1 MRTCRRSR
9 AGLPGVLGLACANVH
24 GFSWLRWGAC
34 CVVALAALT
43 GEAKAQSSQR
53 FRLANGLT
61 VVLAPEAA
69 SVGVNVVV
77 RYDVGQGHDP
87 AGYSGLAHLLEH
99 ATFRGST
106 HLRPLEGVS
115 ILGEL
120 GAGYNA
126 VTELES
132 TTFFTELP
140 SAGLETALW
149 LESERMGFALGGIDA
164 AGLAAEQRVVVNELR
179 QRGGALSR
187 HLSKFWLDALY
198 GPAHPFARGENEVE
212 DVQAVELPGL
222 QWFYQ
227 STYRP
232 DNATLVLSGDFGAT
246 QARGLVEKYFGPLQN
261 PKLPRASLTA
271 PAPTLCGV
279 HRVDVEHPFLF
290 GKALWVTWP
299 GPAATTGIERQRREA
314 LAKLLQSRLDDVLL
328 ERGID
333 VASVRVENAYFRTH
347 SLLTVRL
354 GLHENGSQDK
364 VEQAVQAEARRLAT
378 QPPSEQELRA
388 LRARL
393 LSDRVFAGSGGLGR
407 ALALS
412 AGIDTAQV
420 SPTTL
425 SSVDVREAARPL
437 AGPVL
442 FLRAEPGGKGT
453 RSSSITRSED
463 PCH

>member
-1 MRTCRRSR
+1 
-9 AGLPGVLGLACANVH
+9 V
-24 GFSWLRWGAC
+24 
-34 CVVALAALT
+34 VVALA
-43 GEAKAQSSQR
+43 GSVREATAHSLQR
-53 FRLANGLT
+53 LRLANGLS
-61 VVLAPEAA
+61 VVLAPDTGT
-69 SVGVNVVV
+69 VGVNVVV
-77 RYDVGQGHDP
+77 RYEVGRAHDP
-87 AGYSGLAHLLEH
+87 AGYAGLAHLLEH

-106 HLRPLEGVS
+106 HLRPLEAVS
-115 ILGEL
+115 ILGEM
-120 GAGYNA
+120 GAGHNA

-140 SAGLETALW
+140 SAGLETVLW

-164 AGLAAEQRVVVNELR
+164 AGLAAEQRIVVNELR

-187 HLSKFWLDALY
+187 HLSKLWLDALY
-198 GPAHPFARGENEVE
+198 GRAHPFARGENEVD

-232 DNATLVLSGDFGAT
+232 DNATLVLSGDFEVT

-271 PAPTLCGV
+271 PAPKLCGV
-279 HRVDVEHPFLF
+279 HRVDIEHPFLF
-290 GKALWVTWP
+290 GKASWVTWP
-299 GPAATTGIERQRREA
+299 VPAAATAVERQRRDA

-328 ERGID
+328 GRGID
-333 VASVRVENAYFRTH
+333 AASVRVESSYFRTH
-347 SLLTVRL
+347 GLLTVRL
-354 GLHENGSQDK
+354 GLHESGDQDK
-364 VEQAVQAEARRLAT
+364 VEHVVQTEARRLAT
-378 QPPSEQELRA
+378 ELASEQDLRV
-388 LRARL
+388 LKARL
-393 LSDRVFAGSGGLGR
+393 VSDRVFSGSGGLSR

-412 AGIDTAQV
+412 SGVDIAQV
-420 SPTTL
+420 SPASL
-425 SSVDVREAARPL
+425 SSAELREAARPL

-453 RSSSITRSED
+453 RSTTVTRAED